1 MQKAKLKKKMARK
14 HCFHTSKYERIGFN
28 KHFKAFLQVY
38 SIEGLHQKEIPLTL
52 TSDTLENT

>member
-38 SIEGLHQKEIPLTL
+38 SIEGLHQKR
-52 TSDTLENT
+52 NTAYTDK